1 MIARETA
8 AFRDGITALALMEA
22 AGEAM
27 AGRIRAAYPAAR
39 DFIVVVGKGNN
50 GGDGLV
56 VARQLA
62 AASFGVRVLLTAEE
76 KTLGALPSSQL
87 ARLRNESRET
97 LILPFWAFDF
107 FSPGADAVVIDAILG
122 VQASGALRPPLDAIV
137 ARLNEARAAHFFRTV
152 ALDLPTG
159 LAAFA
164 DGPAPTERDRAVVA
178 DLTLAVGFAKD
189 LLVRESL
196 SAWVGRLEVVR
207 WSGAKLQS
215 APRQVL
221 LGFEL
226 AGLLPRRS
234 AFSHKNDFG
243 RVALVAGSPGFTG
256 AAGLCARA
264 AQAMGA
270 GLLGVLTRPESAA
283 IVAAQAPHEVM
294 ASAWPDGDKTPEPV
308 AHATAIAIGPGLGR
322 DGKTLAMLRAVLA
335 VGCPVVIDA
344 DALSVLA
351 ENLDLLPDA
360 KGPVL
365 LTPHP
370 GEMARLLGRKFGPD
384 EREDVAREFV
394 EKHRVTLLL
403 KGTRTLVT
411 AAGAPLF
418 FNTTGNPG
426 LSTGGSGDTLTGI
439 LVALLAQRLAPLDAA
454 RLGAWIHGHA
464 ADLVLAERGCEEGL
478 TPTMLSANL
487 GHALVSLRRRATPQ
501 PALLERASQR

>member
-1 MIARETA
+1 
-8 AFRDGITALALMEA
+8 
-22 AGEAM
+22 
-27 AGRIRAAYPAAR
+27 
-39 DFIVVVGKGNN
+39 
-50 GGDGLV
+50 
-56 VARQLA
+56 
-62 AASFGVRVLLTAEE
+62 
-76 KTLGALPSSQL
+76 
-87 ARLRNESRET
+87 
-97 LILPFWAFDF
+97 
-107 FSPGADAVVIDAILG
+107 
-122 VQASGALRPPLDAIV
+122 
-137 ARLNEARAAHFFRTV
+137 
-152 ALDLPTG
+152 
-159 LAAFA
+159 
-164 DGPAPTERDRAVVA
+164 
-178 DLTLAVGFAKD
+178 
-189 LLVRESL
+189 
-196 SAWVGRLEVVR
+196 
-207 WSGAKLQS
+207 
-215 APRQVL
+215 
-221 LGFEL
+221 
-226 AGLLPRRS
+226 
-234 AFSHKNDFG
+234 
-243 RVALVAGSPGFTG
+243 
-256 AAGLCARA
+256 
-264 AQAMGA
+264 
-270 GLLGVLTRPESAA
+270 
-283 IVAAQAPHEVM
+283 
-294 ASAWPDGDKTPEPV
+294 
-308 AHATAIAIGPGLGR
+308 
-322 DGKTLAMLRAVLA
+322 MLRAVLA